1 MNRHRQRES
10 TFRIV
15 FSMDIN
21 KSENTEEDLRIYL
34 ESLELTEE
42 EDKDLIIKRCL
53 RLIENQES
61 IDALIVQCTQ
71 NWEVDRIGKI
81 ELAILRVAVFEML
94 YDEMPISVAINEAV
108 ELAKKYGED
117 HSSKFVNGV
126 LGQVAKR
133 LA

>member
-21 KSENTEEDLRIYL
+21 KSDNTEEDLRVYL
-34 ESLELTEE
+34 ESLELAEE
-42 EDKDLIIKRCL
+42 EDRELIVRRCL
-53 RLIENQES
+53 RLIENQEA
-61 IDALIVQCTQ
+61 IDKMIVACTQ

-94 YDEMPISVAINEAV
+94 YDEMPVSVAINEAV

-133 LA
+133 LV